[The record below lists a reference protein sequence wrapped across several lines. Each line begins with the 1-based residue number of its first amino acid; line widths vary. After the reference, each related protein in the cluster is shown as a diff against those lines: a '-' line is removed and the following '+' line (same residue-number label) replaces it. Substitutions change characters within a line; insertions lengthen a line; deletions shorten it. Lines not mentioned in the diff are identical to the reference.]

1 MVAIWNLNQN
11 YPSTG
16 ERCSIAPLFAFQK
29 GETMS
34 IFTIFLIAIAT
45 MALIWAIWFI
55 IRMIQYIQSG
65 EYEIDQRLREVFKES
80 RDTQ

>member
-11 YPSTG
+11 HPLTG
-16 ERCSIAPLFAFQK
+16 ERLKIAPLFAFQK

-34 IFTIFLIAIAT
+34 IFTIFITAIAT
-45 MALIWAIWFI
+45 LALIWAIWFI

-65 EYEIDQRLREVFKES
+65 EYEMDQRLREVLKES